1 MKPWLRYTGQA
12 IAYAAFAGVIGVL
25 STSPAYRHQAEGDAT
40 IKLSLRHAG
49 KLISACRDRTPEELA
64 NLPANMRAPQICE
77 RERSPLTL
85 ELDIDGTPVYSEIL
99 PPRGLHN
106 DGRASVYR
114 RLSVPAGEIQ
124 VSVRLKNDVN
134 QEGFQYET
142 SRRLTLKP
150 AQVLVIDF
158 DEQNERFELL

>member
-1 MKPWLRYTGQA
+1 
-12 IAYAAFAGVIGVL
+12 
-25 STSPAYRHQAEGDAT
+25 
-40 IKLSLRHAG
+40 
-49 KLISACRDRTPEELA
+49 
-64 NLPANMRAPQICE
+64 MRAPQICE

-158 DEQNERFELL
+158 DDQNERFELL

>member
-12 IAYAAFAGVIGVL
+12 IAYGAFVAVIGVL
-25 STSPAYRHQAEGDAT
+25 SNSPAYRHQAEDAAT